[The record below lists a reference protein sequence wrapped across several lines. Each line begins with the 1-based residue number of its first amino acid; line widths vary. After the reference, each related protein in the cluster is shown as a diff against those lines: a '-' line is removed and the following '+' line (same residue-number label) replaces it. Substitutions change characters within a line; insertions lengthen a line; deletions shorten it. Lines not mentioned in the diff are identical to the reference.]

1 VTSADDATEVAV
13 RFARALEHA
22 GIEYAVGGSV
32 ASSAYGE
39 PRATRDLD
47 FAVRLTPRL
56 LPALLEALGPDF
68 AVDLDLLREG
78 IRTGRSVNLFYL
90 PFFTKIDL
98 FVRGNDEYDRAE
110 FSRRNEI
117 EIVPGERILMSSAED
132 NLLWKLRWYRK
143 GGEVSD
149 QQWRDVL
156 GLLRVSGETMNLAY
170 LRKWATEHGCI
181 DLLER
186 AIRQGK
192 A

>member
-1 VTSADDATEVAV
+1 ME
-13 RFARALEHA
+13 RA
-22 GIEYAVGGSV
+22 GVEYAVGGSV

-56 LPALLEALGPDF
+56 VPSLLESLGPDF
-68 AVDLDLLREG
+68 VVDTELLLEG
-78 IRTGRSVNLFYL
+78 IRTGRSVNIFFL

-98 FVRGNDEYDRAE
+98 FVRGDDEYDRAE

-117 EIVPGERILMSSAED
+117 EVVPGERILASSPED
-132 NLLWKLRWYRK
+132 NLLWKLRWYRR

-156 GLLRVSGETMNLAY
+156 GLLRVSGETIDLAY
-170 LRKWATEHGCI
+170 LRSWAMHHSVD

-186 AIRQGK
+186 AMSQGPI
-192 A
+192 